1 MKGVEDPTNSVSSF
15 RKHGLIRKGGRSMST
30 ESHNTGA
37 RRNWIK
43 WLIVTLVLAVIA
55 FLASPNGP
63 LGGFWRPSAD
73 FPQPTDAQLPL
84 FILLNVAEALAF
96 GFGISFLI
104 FGYPLMQT
112 ILPASKR
119 LTLAAHLSIAWLLFS
134 WWPHDSLHVANGLNL
149 SGLLVIEYA
158 FHVTLMVAGV
168 ILAYFLLALVRPRA
182 VQSQ

>member
-1 MKGVEDPTNSVSSF
+1 MA
-15 RKHGLIRKGGRSMST
+15 T
-30 ESHNTGA
+30 ETQSLGKGA

-43 WLIVTLVLAVIA
+43 WSVVTLVLAVIA

-84 FILLNVAEALAF
+84 FILLNVAESLAF

-112 ILPASKR
+112 VLPASKG
-119 LTLAAHLSIAWLLFS
+119 LTLAAHFSIAWLLFS

-149 SGLLVIEYA
+149 NGLLAIEYV

-168 ILAYFLLALVRPRA
+168 ILAYFLLALVRQRA
-182 VQSQ
+182 VQSP

>member
-1 MKGVEDPTNSVSSF
+1 
-15 RKHGLIRKGGRSMST
+15 MST
-30 ESHNTGA
+30 EDQRLTKGTS
-37 RRNWIK
+37 RNWVK
-43 WLIVTLVLAVIA
+43 WVVVTLVLAAIA

-96 GFGISFLI
+96 GLGISFLI
-104 FGYPLMQT
+104 FGYPLMQS
-112 ILPASKR
+112 ILPASNG
-119 LTLAAHLSIAWLLFS
+119 LTLGAHLSIAWLLFS
-134 WWPHDSLHVANGLNL
+134 WWPHDSLHVANGMNLN
-149 SGLLVIEYA
+149 GLLAIEYG

-168 ILAYFLLALVRPRA
+168 ILAYFFLALVRQRA

>member
-1 MKGVEDPTNSVSSF
+1 
-15 RKHGLIRKGGRSMST
+15 MST
-30 ESHNTGA
+30 AAQSVTNGA
-37 RRNWIK
+37 NREWIK
-43 WLIVTLVLAVIA
+43 WLVVTLVLAVIA

-84 FILLNVAEALAF
+84 FILLNVVEVLAF

-112 ILPASKR
+112 IFPASKG

-149 SGLLVIEYA
+149 NGLLIIEYA

-168 ILAYFLLALVRPRA
+168 ILACFLLALVRQRA

>member
-1 MKGVEDPTNSVSSF
+1 
-15 RKHGLIRKGGRSMST
+15 MST
-30 ESHNTGA
+30 EDQRLTKGTS
-37 RRNWIK
+37 RNWVK
-43 WLIVTLVLAVIA
+43 WLVVTLVLAVIA

-96 GFGISFLI
+96 GLGISFLI
-104 FGYPLMQT
+104 FGYPLVQT
-112 ILPASKR
+112 ILPASNG
-119 LTLAAHLSIAWLLFS
+119 LTLGAHLSIAWLLFS

-149 SGLLVIEYA
+149 SGLLAIEYG

-168 ILAYFLLALVRPRA
+168 ILAYFFFTLVRQRA

>member
-1 MKGVEDPTNSVSSF
+1 
-15 RKHGLIRKGGRSMST
+15 MST
-30 ESHNTGA
+30 ESQNLGTAA

-43 WLIVTLVLAVIA
+43 WLVVTLVLAVIA

-112 ILPASKR
+112 ILPASKG

-149 SGLLVIEYA
+149 SGLLVIEYV
-158 FHVTLMVAGV
+158 FHVTLMITGA
-168 ILAYFLLALVRPRA
+168 ILVYFFVALVRQRA
-182 VQSQ
+182 VPSP